1 MVCATSGSWPD
12 VDRVIYRKQSG
23 KVHGKEALKSARLN
37 VSKDKFRWITKRKP
51 SQPEAEYETPIWLGD
66 KSNGEFFHKQT
77 DRERKMREEI
87 LRRCDDNARKLGMD
101 RREFIAS
108 SMGMMTTLAVF
119 NMASGCGTNPDGTVS
134 MAAGTAG
141 MGAPPVGTTPGSGGV
156 GGVATPANASSSMGV
171 AGARAGGAMVS
182 MPNGMMMNPTTGA
195 MVPGMGVGGMSGP
208 MGAAGDANMATVGAA
223 GSGGAGGFMVPNEA
237 CMNAELADRLLKQEY
252 FIMDV
257 QTHHAEGPALFD
269 CINGDCSKTAYL
281 KAVFGESETTLAV
294 LSGLPGASANS
305 GVTNGDVQGTF
316 GVSNMT
322 LWTTRDQVNMAAA
335 SRRMI
340 AHCQVT
346 PNATPEDNGA
356 MMEKVYKEHGTKGWK
371 SYPPAEGGWFLTDP
385 NAIKFIEK
393 ARELKEPLIC
403 AHKGFPFPGWSL
415 EHADPGP
422 DVGKVALMFP
432 DVNFVIYHSA
442 CAFDVSAEG
451 NGIWNPGDMVDNL
464 NGGTSRL
471 AKVVFESGLTGKN
484 VYAEMGSV
492 WNLMMNDPMLSQHYI
507 GKMLKYVGVDR
518 LVWGTESI
526 WLGGPQPQIAAFKM
540 FKLSD
545 EIRDANQYPDFTDQ
559 VKRQVFGLT
568 SARLYG
574 INPGDCYT
582 SFKYDQ
588 IAKYRQ
594 EMDHEEGINRW
605 VARRPLITKYRDYLN
620 LGKWRRATGAP
631 DA

>member
-1 MVCATSGSWPD
+1 V
-12 VDRVIYRKQSG
+12 G
-23 KVHGKEALKSARLN
+23 KKN
-37 VSKDKFRWITKRKP
+37 FNWINKRKR
-51 SQPEAEYETPIWLGD
+51 SEKDAEYETPIWLGD
-66 KSNGEFFHKQT
+66 KSNGEFFHFQT
-77 DRERKMREEI
+77 DRERKMRDEI

-101 RREFIAS
+101 RREFISS
-108 SMGMMTTLAVF
+108 SMGMLTTLSVF
-119 NMASGCGTNPDGTVS
+119 NLAAGCGDKNGMMSEQAV
-134 MAAGTAG
+134 MNWAGSS
-141 MGAPPVGTTPGSGGV
+141 GAPVSPGGAGA
-156 GGVATPANASSSMGV
+156 GGVASPAQASSSMGV
-171 AGARAGGAMVS
+171 MGRAGAPGTGTGGPS
-182 MPNGMMMNPTTGA
+182 T
-195 MVPGMGVGGMSGP
+195 
-208 MGAAGDANMATVGAA
+208 GAAGYDPGMAGS
-223 GSGGAGGFMVPNEA
+223 SGGASMPMAGAGGSNGRVTDGGFMVPNEG

-257 QTHHAEGPALFD
+257 QTHHAEGPTVIFD
-269 CINGDCSKTAYL
+269 CINGDCSKVAYL

-294 LSGLPGASANS
+294 LSGLPGESATS
-305 GVTNGDVQGTF
+305 GVQNGDIQGTF
-316 GVSNMT
+316 GVSNET

-335 SRRMI
+335 TKRMI

-346 PNATPEDNGA
+346 PNATPAENSA
-356 MMEKVYKEHGTKGWK
+356 MMEKVYKDHGTKGWK

-385 NAIKFIEK
+385 NAIAFIQK
-393 ARELKEPLIC
+393 AIELKEPLIC

-432 DVNFVIYHSA
+432 EVNFVIYHSA

-451 NGIWNPGDMVDNL
+451 NGIWNPGDMVDAQ

-471 AKVVFESGLTGKN
+471 AKVVFESGLTNKN

-507 GKMLKYVGVDR
+507 GKMLKYVGTER

-545 EIRDANQYPDFTDQ
+545 QIREQNGYPEFTDLM
-559 VKRQVFGLT
+559 KRQVFGLT
-568 SARLYG
+568 SAKLYG
-574 INPGDCYT
+574 IDPGACYT
-582 SFKYDQ
+582 SFQTDG
-588 IAKYRQ
+588 IARYRRELQ
-594 EMDHEEGINRW
+594 EQYGEGQFA
-605 VARRPLITKYRDYLN
+605 ARRPLMTKYRDFLN
-620 LGKWRRATGAP
+620 HGKWRRASGAP

>member
-1 MVCATSGSWPD
+1 
-12 VDRVIYRKQSG
+12 
-23 KVHGKEALKSARLN
+23 LN
-37 VSKDKFRWITKRKP
+37 VSKEKYRWISKRKR
-51 SQPEAEYETPIWLGD
+51 SAPEAEYETPIWLGD
-66 KSNGEFFHKQT
+66 KSNGEFFHFQT
-77 DRERKMREEI
+77 ERERKMRDEI

-119 NMASGCGTNPDGTVS
+119 NNASGCGGAGGTMHIDEVEQHFAGS
-134 MAAGTAG
+134 GGAIAPGTAG
-141 MGAPPVGTTPGSGGV
+141 MGGV
-156 GGVATPANASSSMGV
+156 SSPRAGSSSMGV
-171 AGARAGGAMVS
+171 AGRSGTASGA
-182 MPNGMMMNPTTGA
+182 P
-195 MVPGMGVGGMSGP
+195 MSGP
-208 MGAAGDANMATVGAA
+208 MSSGMA
-223 GSGGAGGFMVPNEA
+223 GSGAGGSGPMSGSAGGSTMATAGAGGSVGPSANGGFMVPNEA
-237 CMNAELADRLLKQEY
+237 CMDASLADRLLKQDY

-269 CINGDCSKTAYL
+269 CINGDCSKVAYL
-281 KAVFGESETTLAV
+281 KAVFGESETTVAV

-316 GVSNMT
+316 GVSNQT

-335 SRRMI
+335 TKRMI

-356 MMEKVYKEHGTKGWK
+356 MMEKVYREHGTKGWK

-393 ARELKEPLIC
+393 AVELNEPLIC

-415 EHADPGP
+415 QHADPGP
-422 DVGKVALMFP
+422 DVGKVGLMFP
-432 DVNFVIYHSA
+432 NVNFVIYHSA
-442 CAFDVSAEG
+442 CAFDVMAEG
-451 NGIWNPGDMVDNL
+451 NGIWNPGDMVDDQD
-464 NGGTSRL
+464 GGTSRL
-471 AKVVFESGLTGKN
+471 AKVVSEAGLTGKN
-484 VYAEMGSV
+484 IYAEMGSV
-492 WNLMMNDPMLSQHYI
+492 WNLMMNDPMLSQHYV
-507 GKMLKYVGVDR
+507 GKMLKYVGVER

-540 FKLSD
+540 FKISD
-545 EIRDANQYPDFTDQ
+545 EIRDAQQYPDFTDQ

-582 SFKYDQ
+582 SFKYDT
-588 IAKYRQ
+588 IAQYRQ
-594 EMDHEEGINRW
+594 QMDVEEGENRW
-605 VARRPLITKYRDYLN
+605 VARRPLLTKYKDYIN
-620 LGKWRRATGAP
+620 LGKWRKATGAP

>member
-1 MVCATSGSWPD
+1 MS
-12 VDRVIYRKQSG
+12 
-23 KVHGKEALKSARLN
+23 KSN
-37 VSKDKFRWITKRKP
+37 FRWIHKRKRSEQDAP
-51 SQPEAEYETPIWLGD
+51 YETPVWLGD
-66 KSNGEFFHKQT
+66 KSNGEFFHFQT
-77 DRERKMREEI
+77 PRERKMREEI

-108 SMGMMTTLAVF
+108 SMGMMTTLSVF
-119 NMASGCGTNPDGTVS
+119 NMASGCGNSTGHMNVNEVMDW
-134 MAAGTAG
+134 AGTGGNGINPTGAG
-141 MGAPPVGTTPGSGGV
+141 A
-156 GGVATPANASSSMGV
+156 GGVAMPRAGSSSAGVMGG
-171 AGARAGGAMVS
+171 AGMRGTSTAMPGMTPSSGGAPGSAASAGMMAGG
-182 MPNGMMMNPTTGA
+182 
-195 MVPGMGVGGMSGP
+195 
-208 MGAAGDANMATVGAA
+208 A
-223 GSGGAGGFMVPNEA
+223 GSGGTGPMAPSGGSGGSSGSGGFMVPNEA
-237 CMNAELADRLLKQEY
+237 CMDPALADRLLKQDY

-257 QTHHAEGPALFD
+257 QTHHADGPTIFT
-269 CINGDCSKTAYL
+269 CINGDCSKVAYL
-281 KAVFGESETTLAV
+281 KAVFGESETTVAV
-294 LSGLPGASANS
+294 LSGLPGETAGS
-305 GVTNGDVQGTF
+305 GVMNGDVAGTF
-316 GVSNMT
+316 GVSNQT

-335 SRRMI
+335 SKRMI

-346 PNATPEDNGA
+346 PNATPQANSD
-356 MMEKVYKEHGTKGWK
+356 MMESVYKTHETKGWK

-385 NAIKFIEK
+385 NALMFIEK
-393 ARELKEPLIC
+393 ARQLGEPLIC

-442 CAFDVSAEG
+442 CAFDVAAEG
-451 NGIWNPGDMVDNL
+451 MGYWNPGDPVDNL

-471 AKVVFESGLTGKN
+471 AKVVHENGLTGKN

-526 WLGGPQPQIAAFKM
+526 WLGAPQPQIAAFKM

-545 EIRDANQYPDFTDQ
+545 EIREQYGYPEFTDQ

-574 INPGDCYT
+574 IDPGACYT
-582 SFKYDQ
+582 SFQTDA
-588 IAKYRQ
+588 IARYRKQ
-594 EMDHEEGINRW
+594 MDEEEGVNRW
-605 VARRPLITKYRDYLN
+605 VARRPLMTKYRDFLAH
-620 LGKWRRATGAP
+620 GKWRRSSGAP